1 MDEHWLHAL
10 RNELNVLTVG
20 MLMLRSE
27 LQSLDR
33 ADLTEALDRLE
44 RAALRCAD
52 LLALAQQT
60 PPAID

>member
-1 MDEHWLHAL
+1 MDERWLHAL

-27 LQSLDR
+27 RQSLDR